1 MGDGWAMI
9 GFGGFGLR
17 ESESVASEPK
27 HIYIEK
33 KKMEFD
39 QNRSSSVF
47 G

>member
-27 HIYIEK
+27 HIYWWG
-33 KKMEFD
+33 KMEFD
-39 QNRSSSVF
+39 QNHSSFVF